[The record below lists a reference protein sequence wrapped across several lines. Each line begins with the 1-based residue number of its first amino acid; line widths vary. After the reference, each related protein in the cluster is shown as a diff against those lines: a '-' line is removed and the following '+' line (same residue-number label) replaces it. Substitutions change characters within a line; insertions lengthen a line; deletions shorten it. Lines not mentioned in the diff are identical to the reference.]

1 MKNEKNIYLE
11 KWKYISLER
20 SYKHIHRGF
29 CFITVPTWEQ
39 PYHCSSSSCSND
51 SFPYLSDYSPMNMFC
66 LIQLKWILNQL
77 KDFQSSLTSKN
88 TVGLIFALYW
98 FWYFYKGSYIFP
110 LIYIFLLIHIKQF
123 LKCSQLF
130 FIVSDTLHLNLP
142 FTQKHFL
149 LFCFIFGIM
158 QFIVILLNLVH
169 PFLQAV

>member
-1 MKNEKNIYLE
+1 MWEKLSVTVEVNTSLPYDSIILHKMKMKMKYRKWKNIYLE
-11 KWKYISLER
+11 NENIYLWKD

-29 CFITVPTWEQ
+29 CFITGPTWEQ

-98 FWYFYKGSYIFP
+98 FWYFYKGS
-110 LIYIFLLIHIKQF
+110 
-123 LKCSQLF
+123 
-130 FIVSDTLHLNLP
+130 
-142 FTQKHFL
+142 
-149 LFCFIFGIM
+149 
-158 QFIVILLNLVH
+158 
-169 PFLQAV
+169 